1 MPWMEL
7 SGVATYRGARAEAT
21 SKREEKA
28 NILLVMICLVWFE
41 ELMIECEDAE
51 LIDAKNTG
59 GRKSPR
65 SNILLFCRLC
75 HKLIQD
81 RYVVGISRDISRN
94 LRMRP

>member
-1 MPWMEL
+1 MSWMGL
-7 SGVATYRGARAEAT
+7 SSVATYRGARAEAT

-28 NILLVMICLVWFE
+28 NILLVIICLAWID

-51 LIDAKNTG
+51 LSDAKSTK
-59 GRKSPR
+59 GRESPR

-81 RYVVGISRDISRN
+81 RCVVGISGDISRN
-94 LRMRP
+94 LRVRP

>member
-1 MPWMEL
+1 MGL
-7 SGVATYRGARAEAT
+7 SSVATYRGARAEAT

-28 NILLVMICLVWFE
+28 NILLVMISWVWFD

-51 LIDAKNTG
+51 SIDAKNTG

-65 SNILLFCRLC
+65 SNILLSCRLY

-81 RYVVGISRDISRN
+81 RCVVGISTDVSRN
-94 LRMRP
+94 LRVRP